1 MSTTKKAPVL
11 VVVQLSGGN
20 DFMNTLIPYTS
31 GIYYDSRPVVGI
43 KAEDV
48 IPLDVDDALGW
59 NPHAA
64 PLKEMFDAGD
74 VAVVQGIGYPDSN
87 RSHFRAMDI
96 WHTCEPLKIGD
107 EGVGRQTC
115 PGTGS
120 SKPECANLRQFRA
133 GTPTRL
139 RTLRYPC
146 YVRWRSG

>member
-1 MSTTKKAPVL
+1 MRTRKKDPVL

-31 GIYYDSRPVVGI
+31 GIYHDARPVVGI
-43 KAEDV
+43 KAEEVLPHNDT
-48 IPLDVDDALGW
+48 LGW
-59 NPHAA
+59 NPSAA

-107 EGVGRQTC
+107 EGWVGRLVRELDPQSHNVLTAVSFGQGL
-115 PGTGS
+115 PRA
-120 SKPECANLRQFRA
+120 CALFKYSGYLRR
-133 GTPTRL
+133 
-139 RTLRYPC
+139 
-146 YVRWRSG
+146 